1 MSLVIFGDRFTFPEG
16 NAATNRVYTYA
27 KGCVE
32 NDLNVTVVCFGNDF
46 SDQLEGVTE
55 GISFY
60 NLFGIK
66 TRKPGRLSSVF
77 HKIIKYIKAPVLL
90 KRLNKKEKIL
100 DIHLYTNRFVV
111 ELFLCLIARLIGTR
125 ITLERSE
132 HPFQDFGQ
140 SLLERT
146 KLRFVLGCEP
156 RLFDGVICISN
167 YLADFYHEKGF
178 NENQILIIPSTVDTG
193 RFFQSAESP
202 LHFDYVFYCGSLTIL
217 KDGVDI
223 LIKSFSEI
231 SGKYGDLF
239 LVLAG
244 KGDTVEEETAV
255 RKLVDDIGMG
265 EKVIFLGQVPR
276 NDIPQYLVH
285 AKILALARPSS
296 FIADAGFPSKLT
308 EYLAAGKP
316 AVVTKVG
323 EIPYYLK
330 DNETAFLV
338 DPDDVS
344 AFAGKLEFVLDN
356 YDYALKIAERGK
368 ELTRNVFNY
377 NTQVLRL
384 IDFLRGLRVS

>member
-32 NDLNVTVVCFGNDF
+32 NDFNVTVVCFGNDF

-60 NLFGIK
+60 NLYGIK
-66 TRKPGRLSSVF
+66 ARKPGRLSSVW

-90 KRLNKKEKIL
+90 KRLNNKEKIL

-111 ELFLCLIARLIGTR
+111 ELYLFIIARFIGSK

-132 HPFQDFGQ
+132 HPLQDFGQ
-140 SLLERT
+140 SLIERT
-146 KLRFVLGCEP
+146 KLRLVLSCEP

-167 YLADFYHEKGF
+167 YLADFYQKKGF
-178 NENQILIIPSTVDTG
+178 KRKQILIIPGTVDTS
-193 RFFQSAESP
+193 RFTSGTESP
-202 LHFDYVFYCGSLTIL
+202 LRFEFIFYCGSLTIL

-223 LIKSFSEI
+223 LIKSYSAIAE
-231 SGKYGDLF
+231 KYRDLF

-244 KGDTVEEETAV
+244 KGDTVEEEIEI
-255 RKLVDDIGMG
+255 RQLVDDLGLH

-276 NDIPQYLVH
+276 NDIPGYLIH
-285 AKILALARPSS
+285 SKILALARPSS

-308 EYLAAGKP
+308 EYLASGKP
-316 AVVTKVG
+316 TVVTRVG

-330 DNETAFLV
+330 DHDTAFLV
-338 DPDDVS
+338 DPDDIG
-344 AFAGKLEFVLDN
+344 AFAGKLEFVLNN
-356 YDYALKIAERGK
+356 YRTSLEVAERGK
-368 ELTRNVFNY
+368 KLTRSVFNY
-377 NTQVLRL
+377 NIQVLRL
-384 IDFLRGLRVS
+384 MDFLKGLGK